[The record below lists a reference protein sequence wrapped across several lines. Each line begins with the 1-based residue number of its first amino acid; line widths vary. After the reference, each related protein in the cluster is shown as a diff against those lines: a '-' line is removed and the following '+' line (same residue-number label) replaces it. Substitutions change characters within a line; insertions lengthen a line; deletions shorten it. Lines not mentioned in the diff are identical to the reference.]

1 MYDRL
6 RAGLIKRNPARH
18 LIEFPFLK
26 VAAMNVLLVY
36 PEYPDTF
43 WSFKYVL
50 KFISKKAAFPPLG
63 LLTLGAMLPGKWQKK
78 LVDLNV
84 ASLDDEHLAWADMI
98 FLSAMIVQKKSAQE
112 IINRC
117 RSHGKKIVAGGPAFT
132 TQHEEFTGVDHFV
145 LNEAEV
151 TLPLFLKDLENGHL
165 QKVYTSNERPEISE
179 TPIPLWSLIN
189 IHDYATLAIQYSRGC
204 PYNCEFCDIVIMNGR
219 IPRTKTPE
227 QMKKEFQALY
237 DAGWR
242 KSVFIVDDNFIGNR
256 QEVKKMLPALI
267 EWQKKHKY
275 PFTLLTE
282 ASTDLANDADLMQMM
297 SSANFFK
304 VFLGLETPD
313 KESLKECGKYQNSS
327 RNLVEAVHT
336 IHKQGMQVM
345 GGFIV
350 GFDNDTESI
359 FESQITFIQQIGVV
373 TAMVGVLTAL
383 PQTRLWKRLKAEG
396 RLLGGATGENTDG
409 VLNFMPRMGVE
420 TLHDGYKK
428 ILSAIYSP
436 KYYYQRI
443 NTFLENYNPTVK
455 SRVGRSDISAFLKS
469 LWRIGIVSRARFH
482 YWKLLIRTFI
492 RKRMALPI
500 AVELAIYGLHYEKI
514 TRRICASKPLAHGD
528 GQA

>member
-1 MYDRL
+1 
-6 RAGLIKRNPARH
+6 
-18 LIEFPFLK
+18 
-26 VAAMNVLLVY
+26 MNVLFVY

-63 LLTLGAMLPGKWQKK
+63 LLTIGAMLPEKWQKK

-84 ASLDDEHLAWADMI
+84 ESLEDEHLAWADMV
-98 FLSAMIVQKKSAQE
+98 FLSAMIVQKKSAKE

-117 RSHGKKIVAGGPAFT
+117 RSLGKKIVAGGPAFIA
-132 TQHEEFTGVDHFV
+132 QHEEFTGVDHFV

-151 TLPLFLKDLENGHL
+151 TLPLFLHDLEKGEA
-165 QKVYTSNERPEISE
+165 KKIYTSSLRPEISE

-189 IHDYATLAIQYSRGC
+189 IHDYAALALQYSRGC

-219 IPRTKTPE
+219 KPRSKTPE

-237 DAGWR
+237 DTGWR

-256 QEVKKMLPALI
+256 QAVKNMLPVLI
-267 EWQKKHKY
+267 EWQKEHKY
-275 PFTLLTE
+275 PFMLLTE
-282 ASTDLANDADLMQMM
+282 ASTDLANDEDLMQMM

-327 RNLVEAVHT
+327 QNLVEAVHT
-336 IHKQGMQVM
+336 IHNHGMQVM

-359 FESQITFIQQIGVV
+359 FESQIAFIQQIGVV

-383 PQTRLWKRLKAEG
+383 PQTRLWQRLKAEG
-396 RLLGGATGENTDG
+396 RLIGGASGENTDG
-409 VLNFMPRMGVE
+409 VLNFMPRMGIE

-428 ILSAIYSP
+428 VLSSIYSH

-443 NTFLENYNPTVK
+443 HTFLENYTPTAIR
-455 SRVGRSDISAFLKS
+455 RVGRNDIAAFLKS

-482 YWKLLIRTFI
+482 YWKLLIRTFMK
-492 RKRMALPI
+492 KRMALPI
-500 AVELAIYGLHYEKI
+500 AVELAICGLHYEKI
-514 TRRICASKPLAHGD
+514 TKRICASKPFAHGQ
-528 GQA
+528 GPA

>member
-1 MYDRL
+1 
-6 RAGLIKRNPARH
+6 
-18 LIEFPFLK
+18 
-26 VAAMNVLLVY
+26 MNVLFVY

-50 KFISKKAAFPPLG
+50 KFIAKKAAFPPLG
-63 LLTLGAMLPGKWQKK
+63 LLTVAAMLPAKWPKK
-78 LVDLNV
+78 LVDLNIET
-84 ASLDDEHLAWADMI
+84 LEDRELAWADMVFI
-98 FLSAMIVQKKSAQE
+98 SAMIVQKKSAQE

-117 RSHGKKIVAGGPAFT
+117 LSHGKKVVAGGPAFT

-151 TLPLFLKDLENGHL
+151 TLPLFLHDLEQGEP
-165 QKVYTSNERPEISE
+165 QKVYTSDVRPKITE
-179 TPIPLWSLIN
+179 TPLPLWSLID
-189 IHDYATLAIQYSRGC
+189 IHAYATLAIQYSRGC

-219 IPRTKTPE
+219 IPRSKTPG

-256 QEVKKMLPALI
+256 QEVKKMLPELI
-267 EWQKKHKY
+267 AWQKEHNY

-282 ASTDLANDADLMQMM
+282 ASTDLANDEHLMQMM
-297 SSANFFK
+297 SRANFFK

-336 IHKQGMQVM
+336 IHEHGMQVM

-350 GFDNDTESI
+350 GFDNDTETI
-359 FESQITFIQQIGVV
+359 FDSQIAFIQQIGVV

-383 PQTRLWKRLKAEG
+383 PQTRLWYRLKAEG

-409 VLNFMPRMGVE
+409 VLNFMPKMGLE
-420 TLHDGYKK
+420 TLHDGYKQ
-428 ILSAIYSP
+428 ILASIYSP
-436 KYYYQRI
+436 KRYYQRI
-443 NTFLENYNPTVK
+443 NTFLENYVPTAI
-455 SRVGRSDISAFLKS
+455 SRVGWNDVMAFLKS
-469 LWRIGIVSRARFH
+469 VWRIGIVSRARFL

-492 RKRMALPI
+492 RKRVALPI
-500 AVELAIYGLHYEKI
+500 AVELAIYGLHYERI
-514 TRRICASKPLAHGD
+514 TKRICASKIPEQGEGSA
-528 GQA
+528 

>member
-1 MYDRL
+1 
-6 RAGLIKRNPARH
+6 
-18 LIEFPFLK
+18 
-26 VAAMNVLLVY
+26 MNVLLVY

-50 KFISKKAAFPPLG
+50 KFVSKKAAFPPLG
-63 LLTLGAMLPGKWQKK
+63 LLTIAAMLPHKWRKK

-84 ASLDDEHLAWADMI
+84 ESLEDEHLAWADMV

-112 IINRC
+112 VIDRC
-117 RSHGKKIVAGGPAFT
+117 RAHGKKVVAGGPAFT
-132 TQHEEFTGVDHFV
+132 TQHREFTGVDHFV

-151 TLPLFLKDLENGHL
+151 TLPLFLADLEQGGL
-165 QKVYTSNERPEISE
+165 RRIYTSDSRPDITE

-189 IHDYATLAIQYSRGC
+189 FRDYATLAIQYSRGC

-219 IPRTKTPE
+219 TPRTKTPE
-227 QMKKEFQALY
+227 QMQKEFQALY

-256 QEVKKMLPALI
+256 GAAKTMLPALV
-267 EWQKKHKY
+267 EWQKKRNY

-282 ASTDLANDADLMQMM
+282 ASTDLANDKDLMQMM

-336 IHKQGMQVM
+336 IHKHGMQVM

-359 FESQITFIQQIGVV
+359 FDSQISFIQQIGVV

-383 PQTRLWKRLKAEG
+383 PQTRLWHRLKAEG

-409 VLNFMPRMGVE
+409 VLNFMPRMGIE
-420 TLHDGYKK
+420 PLHEGYKK
-428 ILSAIYSP
+428 ILASIYSP
-436 KYYYQRI
+436 RNYYKRI
-443 NTFLENYNPTVK
+443 NTFLENYTPTVK
-455 SRVGRSDISAFLKS
+455 SRVGRDDIAAFLKS
-469 LWRIGIVSRARFH
+469 IWRIGIVSRARFH
-482 YWKLLIRTFI
+482 YWKLLIRTCI
-492 RKRMALPI
+492 RKRVALPM
-500 AVELAIYGLHYEKI
+500 AVELAIYGLHYDKI
-514 TRRICASKPLAHGD
+514 TRRICASKPLVHGD